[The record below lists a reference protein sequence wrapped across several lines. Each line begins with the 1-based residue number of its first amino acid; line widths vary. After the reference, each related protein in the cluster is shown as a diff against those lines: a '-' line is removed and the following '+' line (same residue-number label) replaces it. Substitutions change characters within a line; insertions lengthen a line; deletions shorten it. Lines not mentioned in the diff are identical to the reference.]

1 MKKFFVLLIIAILS
15 IFFFLLS
22 KQGNE
27 LFKPYISTYIEN
39 QLEENISVE
48 IQKLQIDINE
58 IKLTAILNH
67 KTAIKA
73 QAQISL
79 FEKDI
84 INNIQIDLPKT
95 EIKELLAISNQPL
108 YAKGKANIHIE
119 TPTLKDWKIEA
130 KSEIKLY
137 DILLNKEV
145 LKKAL
150 NIDIPANTKINGI
163 LNIEKNRDILTSN
176 GKIQSNLADLNFD
189 LAKYNYKTHKLDSD
203 YYIKISDLSKFKYL
217 IKQKLY
223 GLLEM
228 NGSIHKDK
236 MLIVTGRT
244 NSLDGIVDFKLIDN
258 HIKAEIFDI
267 SVEKLIRV
275 FHYPQI
281 FNAKL
286 IGTLNYNLK
295 KEKGIIDAKLN
306 NARLLPNQLTTLIK
320 NIKGLDLTKESYNQT
335 TFIGNIDKN
344 NIKFNLNAKSKTTT
358 LSLKDAT
365 MNKRTEK
372 IDTKYTIKIG
382 EQDISGE
389 IKGSINNP
397 KVTIDSSK
405 FIEHKILN
413 GISKYIKNG
422 SLEDFGIGEKEQKA
436 IKDTFFEL
444 FK

>member
-1 MKKFFVLLIIAILS
+1 M
-15 IFFFLLS
+15 
-22 KQGNE
+22 
-27 LFKPYISTYIEN
+27 
-39 QLEENISVE
+39 
-48 IQKLQIDINE
+48 
-58 IKLTAILNH
+58 
-67 KTAIKA
+67 
-73 QAQISL
+73 
-79 FEKDI
+79 
-84 INNIQIDLPKT
+84 
-95 EIKELLAISNQPL
+95 
-108 YAKGKANIHIE
+108 
-119 TPTLKDWKIEA
+119 
-130 KSEIKLY
+130 
-137 DILLNKEV
+137 
-145 LKKAL
+145 
-150 NIDIPANTKINGI
+150 
-163 LNIEKNRDILTSN
+163 
-176 GKIQSNLADLNFD
+176 
-189 LAKYNYKTHKLDSD
+189 AKYNYKTHKLDSD

-258 HIKAEIFDI
+258 HIKAEIFDK

-365 MNKRTEK
+365 MNKKTEK